1 MTHINLHFYPQIW
14 QSSRFSVEEKL
25 ILTLVYNFQIKTG
38 AAYASDYWISD
49 TFGMRLNHVSEL
61 VAALSSAG
69 YINIWY
75 EEETR
80 YMSLDLSRMES
91 DTEPYNDMFGTYE
104 Y

>member
-1 MTHINLHFYPQIW
+1 MTQLNLQFFPQIW
-14 QSSRFSVEEKL
+14 KSNRFCTEEKL
-25 ILTLVYNFQIKTG
+25 ILSLVYNFQIHRG

-49 TFGMRLNHVSEL
+49 TFGLRLNRVSEL

-80 YMSLDLSRMES
+80 YMSLDLSRMQEES
-91 DTEPYNDMFGTYE
+91 EPYNDEFGIYE